1 MIKFDSQQK
10 DLEAKIDFMLES
22 LPVKKIIYCNHGI
35 GDFIVCSRIAK
46 FIGCGVLQTVCNDMI
61 YRKEFC
67 KELADIEKITR
78 IELPLCRNDKLAEKI
93 KSKYKNE
100 IIHEYNSP
108 KLYYFSKAKNQDEFM
123 FEALSTKFNVEYQP
137 KIKNLVFI
145 CPSGSGS
152 EPDYRRHL
160 YKYELDLIIEKL
172 KSINKT
178 VFLVGIEKDIK
189 NYGFYENVK
198 WVNSSSIITENEKIE
213 INLEKFIKII
223 SCAEKTIS
231 VNTYF
236 HLLSSVL
243 GIETY
248 VIHSTNR
255 NNESVITRENE
266 IFFLN
271 MSWSKNKVIATIPEI
286 LNMIS

>member
-1 MIKFDSQQK
+1 MIKIDSQQK
-10 DLEAKIDFMLES
+10 DLETKINFMLES

-35 GDFIVCSRIAK
+35 GDFIICSRIAK
-46 FIGCGVLQTVCNDMI
+46 CIGCGVLQTVCNDMI

-67 KELADIEKITR
+67 RELADIEKITR

-93 KSKYKNE
+93 KNKYKNE
-100 IIHEYNSP
+100 IIHEYDSP
-108 KLYYFSKAKNQDEFM
+108 KLYYFSKSKNQDEFM
-123 FEALSTKFNVEYQP
+123 FEALSTKFNVEYE
-137 KIKNLVFI
+137 IKNLVFV

-152 EPDYRRHL
+152 DPNYRRHL

-172 KSINKT
+172 KLINKT

-198 WVNSSSIITENEKIE
+198 WINSNSIVTENEEIK
-213 INLEKFIKII
+213 INLEKYIKII
-223 SCAEKTIS
+223 SCAETIIS

-236 HLLSSVL
+236 HLLSNIL
-243 GIETY
+243 DIKTF
-248 VIHSTNR
+248 VIHSTNE
-255 NNESVITRENE
+255 NNESVITKENE
-266 IFFLN
+266 MFFLN
-271 MSWSKNKVIATIPEI
+271 LSWTEKKTIANLPEI

>member
-10 DLEAKIDFMLES
+10 DLETKINFMLES

-78 IELPLCRNDKLAEKI
+78 IELPLCRNNKLAEKI
-93 KSKYKNE
+93 KNKYKNE

-178 VFLVGIEKDIK
+178 VFLIGIEKDIK

-248 VIHSTNR
+248 VIHSTNKK
-255 NNESVITRENE
+255 NESVITRENE

-271 MSWSKNKVIATIPEI
+271 MSWSKNKVIATMPEI